1 MIVAAHQQV
10 HEQVGKHVRQVA
22 TGRENTVVLLDGHL
36 EHLGTGRLPQRAYA
50 PQRLR
55 AGSGQRRQ
63 NHASPAKQIRLRG
76 LDTGL
81 LGTGDGVPWNKMRQA
96 RAERRTRRRHDTS
109 LGAAGVGNDTVEGK
123 TPQLGKNA
131 RHGADR
137 HCQYDDVG
145 PPCRCG
151 QCHLSMV
158 DHAQLHGA
166 LKHGRTPAVA
176 DDFAHL
182 PGGAQR
188 ASERAADKAD
198 ADDAKFVNHGVNTL
212 PARTP
217 GAASDAISASTA
229 TARPWGRNRA
239 T

>member
-22 TGRENTVVLLDGHL
+22 TGRQDMVVF
-36 EHLGTGRLPQRAYA
+36 LGGYLAYLRPRRLPQRAYL
-50 PQRLR
+50 PQRLGVGFGR
-55 AGSGQRRQ
+55 WRQ

-81 LGTGDGVPWNKMRQA
+81 LGAGDGMSRNKMREA
-96 RAERRTRRRHDTS
+96 RTERRARRRHDIA
-109 LGAAGVGNDTVEGK
+109 LGAAGVGDDAVERK
-123 TPQLGKNA
+123 TAELGENA